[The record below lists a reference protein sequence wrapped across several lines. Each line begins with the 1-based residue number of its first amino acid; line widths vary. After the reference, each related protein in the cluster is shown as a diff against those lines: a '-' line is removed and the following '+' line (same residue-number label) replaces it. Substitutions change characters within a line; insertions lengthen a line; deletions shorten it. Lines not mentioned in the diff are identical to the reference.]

1 MDYPNVTKKKD
12 LKDKVIHYTDNS
24 NGKELKLYASNTGN
38 TFHNY
43 YALYNLWS
51 ANNFMLPLVLGD
63 YGITITGAEK

>member
-12 LKDKVIHYTDNS
+12 LKTKVIHYTDNKS
-24 NGKELKLYASNTGN
+24 GKELKLYASNTGN

-51 ANNFMLPLVLGD
+51 TNNFMLPLVLSN
-63 YGITITGAEK
+63 YGITITSAEK